1 MYREKG
7 VVKMY
12 REKGVLKMYREMLL
26 SGKC

>member
-7 VVKMY
+7 VAKMY